1 MAQVPSNLIPTRLSQ
16 LPEDPAPSGDGWLMY
31 VRDGV
36 TYKTQASTLLDVSGV
51 PPTRAV
57 IAGTGLTGGGA
68 LSSDVTLSVAPHGI
82 GSSELSNTG
91 VSAGVYGSATSTGQL
106 TVGEDGRVTS
116 AVEVTSTPDMAQA
129 TGVLGLTNG
138 GSGRSLVATPGAF
151 VYTDGGGMQV
161 MPQGVAGQVPVST
174 ANGAPIWGTVV
185 VQTPQPANVVYAGP
199 ESGPDALTAFRSLV
213 NADLPVVDVAHGGT
227 NATTAA
233 DARASLSAA
242 VLGAN
247 GDITSLTGITGGVG
261 TASYVVFD
269 TTPTGVPTSTPGTLF
284 WDSADGNLTLS
295 LVMGNGTTTQQIGEE
310 QFFRIK
316 ATATVTNGQVVMFT
330 GSVGASGGLTGAPAT
345 GLTADTALYVM
356 GVATEDIAMNGWG
369 YVTSFGLVRKINT
382 TGGAEAWVDGQ
393 LLYLDPTVPGG
404 LTKVLPTA
412 PNPKVVVAAVTHAA
426 SNGSLFIRP
435 AFGGRLGDFEGDV
448 NLAGLANGQLL
459 VRDETAGVW
468 KNATLTDGTGV
479 SVTEGAGSVTVGLAT
494 AYGDSLNPYASKTAN
509 YFLAAPNGST
519 GVPSFRAVVAADIP
533 TLNQNTTGTSANVTG
548 TVNVVNG
555 GTGRVTGT
563 TAYALVATGT
573 TATGAQQSL
582 AAGATTEVLVGGGAA
597 ALPVWTTATGSGAP
611 VRAISPTLV
620 TPALGIPSA
629 LVGTNITGTAAGLT
643 AGTVTTNANLT
654 GDVTSVGNATTL
666 TNAPVIAKV
675 LTGYVSGAGT
685 VVATDSILQAIQKL
699 NGNDATNA
707 NLTGMV
713 TSVGNAT
720 TVVTNANLTG
730 DVTSVGNATTLTNA
744 PVIAKVLTGY
754 VSGAGTVAATDSI
767 LQAIQKLNGNDATNA
782 NLTGPIT
789 SVGNATSVA
798 SQTGTGSTFVMNTS
812 PTLVTPLLGTPT
824 SGTLTNCT
832 GLPIAGGGTGAS
844 TAPGARTNLGATTV
858 GANVF
863 TLTNPS
869 AVTFPRFNAD
879 NTVSALDAATFR
891 TAIGATGTGTVTS
904 VAALTLGTTGTDLSS
919 TVANSTTTPVI
930 TLNVPTASAA
940 NRGALSS
947 ANWTTFNNKQA
958 ALVSGTNI
966 KTVGG
971 VSLLGAGD
979 VGTLGTAYGGTNSTA
994 TPAAGGVAYGSGS
1007 AILVTAAGTAGQV
1020 LTSTGAG
1027 APAWGGISGGTF

>member
-106 TVGEDGRVTS
+106 TVGEDGRVAS

-161 MPQGVAGQVPVST
+161 MPQGGLGQVPVST
-174 ANGAPIWGTVV
+174 VNGAPVWGSVLT
-185 VQTPQPANVVYAGP
+185 QSPMPPNVVYAGP
-199 ESGPDALTAFRSLV
+199 VSGPDALTTFRSLV

-369 YVTSFGLVRKINT
+369 YVTSFGLVRGINT

-494 AYGDSLNPYASKTAN
+494 AYGDTLNPYASKTAN
-509 YFLAAPNGST
+509 YFLAAPDGST

-533 TLNQNTTGTSANVTG
+533 TLNQNTTGTSSNVTG
-548 TVNVVNG
+548 I
-555 GTGRVTGT
+555 
-563 TAYALVATGT
+563 VA
-573 TATGAQQSL
+573 
-582 AAGATTEVLVGGGAA
+582 VL
-597 ALPVWTTATGSGAP
+597 
-611 VRAISPTLV
+611 
-620 TPALGIPSA
+620 
-629 LVGTNITGTAAGLT
+629 N
-643 AGTVTTNANLT
+643 
-654 GDVTSVGNATTL
+654 
-666 TNAPVIAKV
+666 
-675 LTGYVSGAGT
+675 
-685 VVATDSILQAIQKL
+685 
-699 NGNDATNA
+699 
-707 NLTGMV
+707 
-713 TSVGNAT
+713 
-720 TVVTNANLTG
+720 
-730 DVTSVGNATTLTNA
+730 
-744 PVIAKVLTGY
+744 
-754 VSGAGTVAATDSI
+754 
-767 LQAIQKLNGNDATNA
+767 
-782 NLTGPIT
+782 
-789 SVGNATSVA
+789 
-798 SQTGTGSTFVMNTS
+798 
-812 PTLVTPLLGTPT
+812 
-824 SGTLTNCT
+824 
-832 GLPIAGGGTGAS
+832 GGTGAS
-844 TAPGARTNLGATTV
+844 TAAAARTNLGASTL
-858 GANVF
+858 GGNVF

-879 NTVSALDAATFR
+879 NTVSALDAASFR
-891 TAIGATGTGTVTS
+891 TAIGAGTSSTVGTVTS
-904 VAALTLGTTGTDLSS
+904 VAALTLGTAGADLTS

-947 ANWTTFNNKQA
+947 TDWSTFNSKQV

-979 VGTLGTAYGGTNSTA
+979 VGTLGTAYGGTNSAA